1 MLRLYSLCFNQY
13 VVRNHPTLKKL
24 GGIKRMTQSKIRPW
38 IINALVAA
46 MYVVLCLGPA
56 AFSLASGAIQFRVS
70 EGLNHLAVFNR
81 KYIWGIVAGVILFD
95 AFGPGASLLN
105 VLFGGGQSL
114 LALLVLT
121 WLAPKL
127 KTVWQRMLLNIAL
140 FTVSMFMIALM
151 ITMMSSGVAFWP
163 TYLTTALSELII
175 MSITAPIM
183 YSLDRVLHF
192 SDRIQ

>member
-1 MLRLYSLCFNQY
+1 
-13 VVRNHPTLKKL
+13 
-24 GGIKRMTQSKIRPW
+24 MTQSKIRPW

-95 AFGPGASLLN
+95 AFGP
-105 VLFGGGQSL
+105 GGGQSL

>member
-1 MLRLYSLCFNQY
+1 M
-13 VVRNHPTLKKL
+13 
-24 GGIKRMTQSKIRPW
+24 
-38 IINALVAA
+38 
-46 MYVVLCLGPA
+46 
-56 AFSLASGAIQFRVS
+56 
-70 EGLNHLAVFNR
+70 FNR

-95 AFGPGASLLN
+95 AFGPGASLFN

>member
-1 MLRLYSLCFNQY
+1 
-13 VVRNHPTLKKL
+13 
-24 GGIKRMTQSKIRPW
+24 MTQSKIRPW

-192 SDRIQ
+192 SDLIQ

>member
-1 MLRLYSLCFNQY
+1 